1 MSSSDQAQ
9 QQADEGSRQISP
21 TTRVFM
27 GGSAAQQ
34 SLVTVEEIQGRN
46 SLDRWSKEV
55 EQEVMQ
61 RVQAKAAAKAKEIL
75 AQAQQEAKEI
85 KQNAQVEGFNQGLAD
100 AQAELQQAHQEMA
113 ASLGEALASVQQGR
127 DAIWQ
132 THRQDLIALLQLAVE
147 RVLNIEIGEQR
158 KQILAGFLDQAV
170 EALDN
175 LAGLS
180 ITVHPDDEPTIQD
193 ILAFASQQ
201 HPQLQAWR
209 VRTRQDMQPGGLLV
223 ESDHGMVDN
232 TIEGRRAIVQPIVEQ
247 LELPLPEGMEPQE
260 QAAAAGSAPQDEEH
274 AQDFDASAAQPPEFL
289 APEGSVQEPGE
300 EGQGQ

>member
-1 MSSSDQAQ
+1 MQ
-9 QQADEGSRQISP
+9 E
-21 TTRVFM
+21 T
-27 GGSAAQQ
+27 
-34 SLVTVEEIQGRN
+34 LVTVEDLQGRS

-75 AQAQQEAKEI
+75 AQAQQEARDI
-85 KQNAQVEGFNQGLAD
+85 RQNAQVEGFNQGLAD

-113 ASLGEALASVQQGR
+113 ASLGEALANVQQGR

-132 THRQDLIALLQLAVE
+132 THRLDLIAMVQLAVE
-147 RVLNIEIGEQR
+147 RILNIELDEQR
-158 KQILAGFLDQAV
+158 KEVLSGFLDQAV
-170 EALDN
+170 EALDTH
-175 LAGLS
+175 AGLS

-209 VRTRQDMQPGGLLV
+209 VKTRPDMQPGGLLV

-232 TIEGRRAIVQPIVEQ
+232 TLEGRRAIIQPIIEQ
-247 LELPLPEGMEPQE
+247 LELPLPAGMEAQE
-260 QAAAAGSAPQDEEH
+260 PQAAGQNSDARQQQDE
-274 AQDFDASAAQPPEFL
+274 QPPQPPRENT
-289 APEGSVQEPGE
+289 EQ
-300 EGQGQ
+300 